1 MMWIHIHHKGRHMA
15 VWVDDMRIA
24 KHGKLWCHLVAD
36 SWEEMHDFALHTLK
50 LEARRFHGKAKLPHY
65 DVTIWERELALQLGA
80 VTVHH
85 RQIVVCARKLLAAQ

>member
-1 MMWIHIHHKGRHMA
+1 MMCHHVHLKRRHKT

-24 KHGKLWCHLVAD
+24 KHGRLWCHLVAA
-36 SWEEMHDFALHTLK
+36 SWAEMHAFALHTLK

-65 DVTIWERELALQLGA
+65 DVTIWERDLALQLGA
-80 VTVHH
+80 VAVHH

>member
-36 SWEEMHDFALHTLK
+36 SWEEMHEFALHTLK
-50 LEARRFHGKAKLPHY
+50 LEARCFHGRAKLPHY

-80 VTVHH
+80 VAVHH
-85 RQIVVCARKLLAAQ
+85 RQIVVCARKLLATR